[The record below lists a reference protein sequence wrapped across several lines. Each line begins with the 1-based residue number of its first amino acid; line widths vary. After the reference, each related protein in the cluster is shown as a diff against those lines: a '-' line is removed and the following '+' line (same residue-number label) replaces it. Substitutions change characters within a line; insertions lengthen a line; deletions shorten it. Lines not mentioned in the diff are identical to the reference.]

1 MKLSIEML
9 PQIKYQPTQASLAY
23 TRQPWT
29 AGACMR
35 SAGFWGWTPAVGS
48 LVCSIPLWLCWENS
62 PDLLSALWR
71 LWVKAA
77 GCYWCLFLR
86 LSPKPSHFFSTS
98 FYFPLASYR
107 APEDFPLGVRFIAS
121 EKVQAKGRKEAGA
134 VGVRGD
140 AAVGAGRRGWELEP
154 AACRALPG
162 GGVPPGTALGCSGSC
177 HQLGPLLWWGG
188 DLLATRK

>member
-1 MKLSIEML
+1 MKLSIEMP

-35 SAGFWGWTPAVGS
+35 SAGFWGWTPAVGT
-48 LVCSIPLWLCWENS
+48 LVCSIPPRLCWENS
-62 PDLLSALWR
+62 PDLLSALWK

-86 LSPKPSHFFSTS
+86 LSPKATHFFSTS

-107 APEDFPLGVRFIAS
+107 APAGGFPLGVRFIAS
-121 EKVQAKGRKEAGA
+121 EKVQAKGRKEVGA

-140 AAVGAGRRGWELEP
+140 AGVGAGRRGWALETLP
-154 AACRALPG
+154 AEPCQAAGSPLARRWA
-162 GGVPPGTALGCSGSC
+162 ALG
-177 HQLGPLLWWGG
+177 HV
-188 DLLATRK
+188 TN